1 MPDFGFVGAAYEAPS
16 IYQDA
21 QECINFY
28 PEIDPTKAQG
38 ERGIIALYP
47 TPGLETVAILPNQEE
62 VRGIRT
68 LSGGTQVLVICG
80 DFAYVM
86 ESDYTPKMIGQ
97 LNTSTGLVG
106 LADNGVNC
114 YIVDGNDRYA
124 WFISNPS
131 AATFTGSITTTTLT
145 VTVML
150 SGTIAV
156 GQALFGDGIAQNT
169 VITALGTGTGG
180 IGTYIISD
188 SQTVA
193 STSINATDA
202 PAIFD
207 GVIVGTTLIVSSV
220 TSGTLQIGQ
229 TIEAAGI
236 VDGTIIKAFGTGS
249 GGAGTYTVS
258 SSQNLDYGAKFTA
271 SIATTVLDV
280 TAVDDGL
287 IANGDY
293 VYGSTVSVD
302 TVITSLGTG
311 AGGVGTY
318 NINNSQTVGSS
329 TIFAA
334 PVAAVVTASIT
345 GTTMTVA
352 TVASGTL
359 ALGQRIEGFGITDDT
374 YIVALGTG
382 TGGAGT
388 YTLNQSQSLSDGSGT
403 YARTS
408 PSTTLT
414 VTSTAHGLT
423 IGTLVDLDFTTGTGL
438 DGVYEVVT
446 TPTVDTFTVTTV
458 DSTTTSGDVTI
469 KRVVTALDTLRTFF
483 AINWTVLPAT
493 DGAFQGGGTVDI
505 TDNFFV
511 YNYPDTQLWAASD
524 LLSPLTDPLSFASKD
539 GSPDDLVSI
548 IVDRREVYLLG
559 EMSSEVWINSGGVPF
574 PFTRIPGTSTQQGI
588 AAQFSMAR
596 MGNSFAYVSK
606 NNRGE
611 AMIVRMNGYF
621 PERISTHAVETTLV
635 NQNVENAIAWTYQL
649 EGHEV
654 YVVSFPSVGPGGL
667 TWAYDQTTGLWH
679 KWLYRNNQN
688 EYERHRGNCCAFF
701 NQQVLVGDYE
711 NGKIYQLSRNFY
723 TDDGDIIRRLR
734 RAPHITSDLQR
745 QYFHEL
751 QIQFQP
757 GVGLSTGQG
766 QDPQA
771 MLRWSSD
778 GGSTWSNEYWT
789 SIGKQGKF
797 LNRAI
802 WRRLGFAR
810 DRVFEVSITDPVKA
824 VIISANLKAEAGEN

>member
-47 TPGLETVAILPNQEE
+47 TPGLQTVAIMPNQEE

-68 LSGGTQVLVICG
+68 LSGGEQVVVVCG
-80 DFAYVM
+80 DFVYVM

-97 LNTSTGLVG
+97 MNSSTGLVG
-106 LADNGVNC
+106 IVDNGVNV
-114 YIVDGNDRYA
+114 YIVDGTYRYT

-131 AATFTGSITTTTLT
+131 AAIFTGSISTTTLT
-145 VTVML
+145 VDSVL

-156 GQALFGDGIAQNT
+156 GQAIFGQGIAQNT

-180 IGTYIISD
+180 AGTYTVSN

-193 STSINATDA
+193 TTQINSVDA
-202 PAIFD
+202 PAVVTGDIT
-207 GVIVGTTLIVSSV
+207 GTTLDVTAVS
-220 TSGTLQIGQ
+220 SGTLQIGQ
-229 TIEAAGI
+229 TLEGAN
-236 VDGTIIKAFGTGS
+236 VTDGTIITAFGTGT
-249 GGAGTYTVS
+249 GGTGTYTVS
-258 SSQNLDYGAKFTA
+258 P
-271 SIATTVLDV
+271 
-280 TAVDDGL
+280 
-287 IANGDY
+287 
-293 VYGSTVSVD
+293 
-302 TVITSLGTG
+302 
-311 AGGVGTY
+311 
-318 NINNSQTVGSS
+318 SQTAASA
-329 TIFAA
+329 TIY
-334 PVAAVVTASIT
+334 
-345 GTTMTVA
+345 
-352 TVASGTL
+352 
-359 ALGQRIEGFGITDDT
+359 AL
-374 YIVALGTG
+374 
-382 TGGAGT
+382 
-388 YTLNQSQSLSDGSGT
+388 
-403 YARTS
+403 
-408 PSTTLT
+408 
-414 VTSTAHGLT
+414 
-423 IGTLVDLDFTTGTGL
+423 
-438 DGVYEVVT
+438 
-446 TPTVDTFTVTTV
+446 
-458 DSTTTSGDVTI
+458 
-469 KRVVTALDTLRTFF
+469 
-483 AINWTVLPAT
+483 NWTVLPTT
-493 DGAFQGGGTVDI
+493 DGAFEGGGTVDI
-505 TDNFFV
+505 TDNYFL
-511 YNYPDTQLWAASD
+511 YNKPGSQLWAASD
-524 LLSPLTDPLSFASKD
+524 LLSPITDPLSFASKD
-539 GSPDDLVSI
+539 GSPDDLVAL

-559 EMSSEVWINSGGVPF
+559 EMSSEVWIDSGGVPF

-588 AAQFSMAR
+588 AAQWSCAR

-635 NQNVENAIAWTYQL
+635 NQNVSDALAWTYQL

-654 YVVSFPSVGPGGL
+654 YVVTFPSVGENGL
-667 TWAYDQTTGLWH
+667 TWAYDNTTGLWH

-688 EYERHRGNCCAFF
+688 QFERHRGNCCAFF

-711 NGKIYQLSRNFY
+711 NGKIYQVAREFY
-723 TDDGDIIRRLR
+723 TDDGQPIRRIR

-771 MLRWSSD
+771 MLRWSND

-789 SIGKQGKF
+789 SIGKQGKYQ
-797 LNRAI
+797 NRAI
-802 WRRLGFAR
+802 WRRLGWSR
-810 DRVFEVSITDPVKA
+810 DKVFEVSVSDPVKA

>member
-47 TPGLETVAILPNQEE
+47 TPGLQTVAIMPNQEE

-68 LSGGTQVLVICG
+68 LSGGEQVVVVCG
-80 DFAYVM
+80 DFVYVM

-97 LNTSTGLVG
+97 MNSATGLVG
-106 LADNGVNC
+106 IVDNGVNV
-114 YIVDGNDRYA
+114 YIVDGTYRYT

-131 AATFTGSITTTTLT
+131 AAIFTGSISTTTLT
-145 VTVML
+145 VDSVL

-156 GQALFGDGIAQNT
+156 GQAIFGQGIAQNT

-180 IGTYIISD
+180 AGTYTVSN

-193 STSINATDA
+193 TTQINSVDA
-202 PAIFD
+202 PAVVTGDIT
-207 GVIVGTTLIVSSV
+207 GTTLDVTAV

-229 TIEAAGI
+229 TLEGAN
-236 VDGTIIKAFGTGS
+236 VTDGTIITAFGTGS
-249 GGAGTYTVS
+249 GGTGTYTVS
-258 SSQNLDYGAKFTA
+258 P
-271 SIATTVLDV
+271 
-280 TAVDDGL
+280 
-287 IANGDY
+287 
-293 VYGSTVSVD
+293 
-302 TVITSLGTG
+302 
-311 AGGVGTY
+311 
-318 NINNSQTVGSS
+318 SQTAASA
-329 TIFAA
+329 TIY
-334 PVAAVVTASIT
+334 
-345 GTTMTVA
+345 
-352 TVASGTL
+352 
-359 ALGQRIEGFGITDDT
+359 AL
-374 YIVALGTG
+374 
-382 TGGAGT
+382 
-388 YTLNQSQSLSDGSGT
+388 
-403 YARTS
+403 
-408 PSTTLT
+408 
-414 VTSTAHGLT
+414 
-423 IGTLVDLDFTTGTGL
+423 
-438 DGVYEVVT
+438 
-446 TPTVDTFTVTTV
+446 
-458 DSTTTSGDVTI
+458 
-469 KRVVTALDTLRTFF
+469 
-483 AINWTVLPAT
+483 NWTVLPTT
-493 DGAFQGGGTVDI
+493 DGAFEGGGTVDI
-505 TDNFFV
+505 TDNYFL
-511 YNYPDTQLWAASD
+511 YNKPDSQLWAASD
-524 LLSPLTDPLSFASKD
+524 LLSPITDPLSFASKD
-539 GSPDDLVSI
+539 GSPDDLVAL

-559 EMSSEVWINSGGVPF
+559 EMSSEVWIDSGGVPF

-588 AAQFSMAR
+588 AAQWSCAR

-635 NQNVENAIAWTYQL
+635 NQNVSDALAWTYQL

-654 YVVSFPSVGPGGL
+654 YVVTFPSIGENGL
-667 TWAYDQTTGLWH
+667 TWAFDNTTGLWH

-688 EYERHRGNCCAFF
+688 QFERHRGNCCAFF

-711 NGKIYQLSRNFY
+711 NGKIYQVAREFY
-723 TDDGDIIRRLR
+723 TDDGQPIRRIR

-771 MLRWSSD
+771 MLRWSND

-789 SIGKQGKF
+789 SIGKQGKYQ
-797 LNRAI
+797 NRAI
-802 WRRLGFAR
+802 WRRLGWSR
-810 DRVFEVSITDPVKA
+810 DKVFEVSVSDPVKA